1 MADDSL
7 ILVFLKPAFESE
19 RKFEIKSNS
28 FRLGD
33 LLTAGIEQG
42 SYCDSLLQ
50 IAHCSQVYMVS
61 AETSKRFKSL
71 TTLLG

>member
-1 MADDSL
+1 MADESL
-7 ILVFLKPAFESE
+7 ILVFLKPAFESG
-19 RKFEIKSNS
+19 RKFEFKSNS

-33 LLTAGIEQG
+33 LLAAGIEQG
-42 SYCDSLLQ
+42 SYCDSLL
-50 IAHCSQVYMVS
+50 HCSQVYMGS